1 MNEKD
6 WSHVPQRQECLVAK
20 LASGGEL
27 WVGDW
32 YDAQAFLGEK
42 LCVLENVSIH
52 NLAPQSHLIPILEMG
67 GPLIPSAQVNMDQ
80 MGKALAFMTVR
91 LDAGVKLLVH
101 CAAGIERSPLTCAY
115 WLRAMGVHSTLA
127 AAYTYMKIIRPIVED
142 RTVWLPM
149 EHRLP

>member
-1 MNEKD
+1 MEN
-6 WSHVPQRQECLVAK
+6 LVAS
-20 LASGGEL
+20 LACGGTL

-32 YDAQAFLGEK
+32 YDAQKFDGEK
-42 LCVLENVSIH
+42 ICVLENVSQH
-52 NLAPQSHLIPILEMG
+52 ECASDTHLIPIFENG
-67 GPLIPSAQVNMDQ
+67 IHGRVNMDQ
-80 MGKALAFMTVR
+80 IDKAATLMTGR

-115 WLRAMGVHSTLA
+115 WLRKMGVHSTLA
-127 AAYTYMKIIRPIVED
+127 AAYTHLKIIRSIVED

>member
-1 MNEKD
+1 MTE
-6 WSHVPQRQECLVAK
+6 SLVAT
-20 LASGGEL
+20 LRNGATL

-32 YDAQAFLGEK
+32 YDAQKFDGEK
-42 LCVLENVSIH
+42 LCVLEGIRESECVS
-52 NLAPQSHLIPILEMG
+52 NTHLVPILEMG
-67 GPLIPSAQVNMDQ
+67 GPLIPSARVNIEQMD
-80 MGKALAFMTVR
+80 KAVTLMTDR

-115 WLRAMGVHSTLA
+115 WLRKMGVHSTLA
-127 AAYTYMKIIRPIVED
+127 AAYTHLKIIRPIVED